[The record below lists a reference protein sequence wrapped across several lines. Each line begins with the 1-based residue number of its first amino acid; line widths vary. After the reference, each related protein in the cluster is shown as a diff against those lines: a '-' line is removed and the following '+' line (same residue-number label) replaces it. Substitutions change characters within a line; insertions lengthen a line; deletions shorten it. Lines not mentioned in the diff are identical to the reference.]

1 MDEYYMECYND
12 MYNRDDDD
20 DDDVYLNLPYI
31 IPETS
36 CSNALEGLL
45 HHGC

>member
-20 DDDVYLNLPYI
+20 DDDVYLNLYF
-31 IPETS
+31 T
-36 CSNALEGLL
+36 
-45 HHGC
+45 

>member
-20 DDDVYLNLPYI
+20 DDVNLNLSFI
-31 IPETS
+31 
-36 CSNALEGLL
+36 
-45 HHGC
+45 

>member
-20 DDDVYLNLPYI
+20 DDDDDVYLNLSFIYFK
-31 IPETS
+31 S
-36 CSNALEGLL
+36 L
-45 HHGC
+45 

>member
-20 DDDVYLNLPYI
+20 DDDDVYLNLYF
-31 IPETS
+31 T
-36 CSNALEGLL
+36 
-45 HHGC
+45 

>member
-20 DDDVYLNLPYI
+20 DDDDDDVYLNLSFI
-31 IPETS
+31 
-36 CSNALEGLL
+36 
-45 HHGC
+45 